1 MYVMRLDRNILSPL
15 LPYLDAKDINGLR
28 WTGEKLLVKHTD
40 GKKGQIEDPNITNEV
55 IEEIIGKICE
65 QAGRTLGQEL
75 PLVQI
80 DAEMDEQLLH
90 IVITH
95 PVASISGNFSSL
107 IRKLR

>member
-1 MYVMRLDRNILSPL
+1 MRAMCLNRNILSPL
-15 LPYLDAKDINGLR
+15 LPYLEAEDISDLS
-28 WTGEKLLVKHTD
+28 WTGEKLLVKYTD
-40 GKKGQIEDPNITNEV
+40 GKKGQIEDPNVTNEV
-55 IEEIIGKICE
+55 VEEIIGKICE

-95 PVASISGNFSSL
+95 PIVSLTGNFSLL

>member
-1 MYVMRLDRNILSPL
+1 MHAMCLDRNILPPL
-15 LPYLDAKDINGLR
+15 LPYLNAKDISCLSWNG
-28 WTGEKLLVKHTD
+28 ENLLAKYKV

-65 QAGRTLGQEL
+65 KSGRTLEQEL

-95 PVASISGNFSSL
+95 PVASISGNFSLL